1 VTAATDTIAR
11 FVMAIDDHDWDGVTR
26 CLADVV
32 RRDYQSLTGAAPD
45 DIAGADLVAEWRA
58 ALTGLDG
65 HQHIL
70 GLPVVEGGGR
80 EARAA
85 VHVVATHVLEGDPG
99 SPWVVGGTYRFTLRR
114 AGDRWRIAAVTVDT
128 RWQTGDRAVLER
140 AGGSPHVHGQ
150 GQDHGVRGP
159 GEPPR

>member
-1 VTAATDTIAR
+1 MAAADTIAR

-26 CLADVV
+26 CLDDVV

-45 DIAGADLVAEWRA
+45 DIAGPDLVAQWRA
-58 ALTGLDG
+58 ALTGLDA

-70 GLPVVEGGGR
+70 GLPVVDGGGH

-85 VHVVATHVLEGDPG
+85 VHVVATHVLEGDPA
-99 SPWVVGGTYRFTLRR
+99 SPWVVGGTYRFVLHHAR
-114 AGDRWRIAAVTVDT
+114 DRWRIAAVTVDT

-140 AGGSPHVHGQ
+140 AAARHRLEVER
-150 GQDHGVRGP
+150 QDHGVIT
-159 GEPPR
+159 